1 MASAQTLTLPVVR
14 YTERLGPRPRPA
26 VKGKFLWRGEQ
37 KLHLRG
43 VTYGPFHPEE
53 DGCEY
58 HTPAVAAHDFSM
70 MVAAGINTIRVYTV
84 PPVWL
89 LDLARRHG
97 LLVLAGLP
105 WEQHV
110 TFLDDSRRVA
120 EIERRVREGVRSLA
134 GHPALLGLTVGNEIP
149 ASIVRWHGRKRI
161 ELFLRR
167 LYTAAKEEDP
177 GALVTY
183 VNFPSTEY
191 LELDFLDFICFNVY
205 LESKDRLEA
214 YLARLHNLASEKPL
228 VMAEVGL
235 DSRRNGLL
243 KQAETL
249 DWQVRSVFSSGA
261 AGVFVFAWTDEWH
274 RGGYDIEDWDF
285 GLTTRHRMPKSAL
298 AVVQNA
304 FAETPICADA
314 GWPAISVVV
323 CSYNGSRTIRDTLD
337 HVHALDYP
345 NFEVIVV
352 SDGSTDRTGSIAR
365 GYPGVRVIETAN
377 QGLSAAR
384 NEGMQA
390 AAGEIIAYI
399 DDDAY
404 PDSQWL
410 QYLAH
415 AFRSSTHAAIG
426 GPNVPPQGEGPIAE
440 CVAKA
445 PGGPIHVLVSDDLAE
460 HIPGCNFAIRKSAL
474 EAIGGWDPIYRAAG
488 DDVDVCWRLQARGLT
503 IGFHPGAVVWH
514 HRRNSFRAYWRQQ
527 RGYGK
532 AEALLE
538 QKWPEKYNAVGHLNW
553 AGRLYGA
560 GVLRGV
566 ALNSRIYHGT
576 WNSAPFQLLYQPPA
590 PLWQALPQMPE
601 WYMVNLALGGLCLLG
616 LSWAPL
622 LWFLPLLALGVL
634 LPMAQIV
641 AAVARTPFSRPELRL
656 VTAGLFVLQPM
667 ARLWGRFA
675 HGLTPWRRRESAAAR
690 PLLRPCFTHAT
701 WSETFRSATEW
712 LELLRSN
719 FRSRGAIATRG
730 GDFDHWDFHIR
741 GGLFTA
747 VVLQL
752 AVEEHGAGKQLL
764 RWRVWPRVSTGLLIA
779 SAILAAL
786 TLGAAKDH
794 ARIAAA
800 GLGGC
805 VILMLL
811 RAAVEC
817 ARAMGSARGALENLQ

>member
-1 MASAQTLTLPVVR
+1 MASAQTLRSAAVPYV
-14 YTERLGPRPRPA
+14 ERLGPQPRPA
-26 VKGKFLWRGEQ
+26 VKGKSLWRGEK
-37 KLHLRG
+37 KLHIRG
-43 VTYGPFHPEE
+43 VTYGPFRPGA

-58 HTPAVAAHDFSM
+58 HTPAVAARDFSM
-70 MVAAGINTIRVYTV
+70 MAAAGINTIRVYTV

-89 LDLARRHG
+89 LDLARRFG

-110 TFLDDSRRVA
+110 TFLDDSRRA
-120 EIERRVREGVRSLA
+120 ADIERRVREGVRSLA

-149 ASIVRWHGRKRI
+149 ASIVRWHGRNRI
-161 ELFLRR
+161 ERFLRR
-167 LYTAAKEEDP
+167 LYIAAKEEDP

-183 VNFPSTEY
+183 VNFPTTEY
-191 LELDFLDFICFNVY
+191 LGLDFLDFTCFNVY

-214 YLARLHNLASEKPL
+214 YLARLHNLVSEKPL

-235 DSRRNGLL
+235 DSRRNGFL

-274 RGGYDIEDWDF
+274 RGGDDIENWDF
-285 GLTTRHRMPKSAL
+285 GLTTRHRMPKPAL
-298 AVVQNA
+298 AVVRNA
-304 FAETPICADA
+304 FAETPIRAEA

-345 NFEVIVV
+345 KFEVIVV
-352 SDGSTDRTGSIAR
+352 SDGSTDRTASIAH

-384 NEGMQA
+384 NEGMRL

-399 DDDAY
+399 DDDAF
-404 PDSQWL
+404 PDQHWL
-410 QYLAH
+410 HYLAH
-415 AFRSSTHAAIG
+415 AFRNSAHAAIG
-426 GPNVPPQGEGPIAE
+426 GPNLPPPGDGPIAE

-445 PGGPIHVLVSDDLAE
+445 PGGPIHVLAGDDLAE

-488 DDVDVCWRLQARGLT
+488 DDIDVCWRLQERGLT
-503 IGFHPGAVVWH
+503 IGFHPGALVWH

-527 RGYGK
+527 RGYGR

-566 ALNSRIYHGT
+566 ALISRIYHGT
-576 WNSAPFQLLYQPPA
+576 WNSAPFQLLYQPPV

-601 WYMVNLALGGLCLLG
+601 WYAVNLALGGLCLLG
-616 LSWAPL
+616 MSWAPL

-634 LPMAQIV
+634 LPIAQIV
-641 AAVARTPFSRPELRL
+641 ATVARTPFSHSGLRP
-656 VTAGLFVLQPM
+656 VTAALFILQPM
-667 ARLWGRFA
+667 ARMWGRFA

-701 WSETFRSATEW
+701 WSETFRSTTEC
-712 LELLRSN
+712 LALLHSN
-719 FRSRGAIATRG
+719 FRSVGAIATTG
-730 GDFDHWDFHIR
+730 GDFDSWDLHIR

-747 VVLQL
+747 ARLRL

-764 RWRVWPRVSTGLLIA
+764 RWRVWPRVSAGLLIA
-779 SAILAAL
+779 TAILSVLAIRAAR
-786 TLGAAKDH
+786 DH
-794 ARIAAA
+794 AWVAAV
-800 GLGGC
+800 GLGGY
-805 VILMLL
+805 VSLMLSW
-811 RAAVEC
+811 ATVEW
-817 ARAMGSARGALENLQ
+817 ARALGSARDALEKWK

>member
-1 MASAQTLTLPVVR
+1 MASAQTLRSTAVPCLAQP
-14 YTERLGPRPRPA
+14 GSQPRPT
-26 VKGKFLWRGEQ
+26 VKGKFLCRGDQ
-37 KLHLRG
+37 KLYLRG
-43 VTYGPFHPEE
+43 VTYGPFHPGA

-58 HTPAVAAHDFSM
+58 HTPAVVARDFSM
-70 MVAAGINTIRVYTV
+70 MAVAGINTVRVYTV
-84 PPVWL
+84 PPAWL
-89 LDLARRHG
+89 LDLAHG
-97 LLVLAGLP
+97 HRLLVLAGLP

-110 TFLDDSRRVA
+110 TFLDDSRRA
-120 EIERRVREGVRSLA
+120 ADIERRVREGVRSLA
-134 GHPALLGLTVGNEIP
+134 GHPALLGVTIGNEIP
-149 ASIVRWHGRKRI
+149 ASIVRWHGRKRV
-161 ELFLRR
+161 ERFLRR
-167 LYTAAKEEDP
+167 LYEAAKEEDP
-177 GALVTY
+177 GGLVTY
-183 VNFPSTEY
+183 VNFPTTEY
-191 LELDFLDFICFNVY
+191 LGLDFLDFTCFNVY
-205 LESKDRLEA
+205 LETKDRLEA

-235 DSRRNGLL
+235 DSRRNGCV

-274 RGGYDIEDWDF
+274 RGGYDIADWDF
-285 GLTTRHRMPKSAL
+285 GLTTRDRVPKPSL

-304 FAETPICADA
+304 FAETPIRVEAD
-314 GWPAISVVV
+314 WPAISVVV
-323 CSYNGSRTIRDTLD
+323 CSYNGARTIRDTLD
-337 HVHALDYP
+337 HVSALDYR

-352 SDGSTDRTGSIAR
+352 SDGSTDGTASIAR
-365 GYPGVRVIETAN
+365 GYPGVRVVETAN

-384 NEGMQA
+384 NEGMRVA
-390 AAGEIIAYI
+390 TGEIIAYI

-404 PDSQWL
+404 PDPQWL

-415 AFRSSTHAAIG
+415 AFRSSAHAAIG
-426 GPNVPPQGEGPIAE
+426 GPNLPPLGDGPIAE
-440 CVAKA
+440 CVANA

-488 DDVDVCWRLQARGLT
+488 DDVDVCWRLQGRGLT
-503 IGFHPGAVVWH
+503 IGFHPAAVVWH

-527 RGYGK
+527 RGYGR

-538 QKWPEKYNAVGHLNW
+538 QKWPERYNAAGHVNW

-560 GVLRGV
+560 GVVREV
-566 ALNSRIYHGT
+566 ALVSRIYHGA

-590 PLWQALPQMPE
+590 PLWQALLQMPE

-616 LSWAPL
+616 LSWPPL
-622 LWFLPLLALGVL
+622 LWFLPVFAVGVL

-641 AAVARTPFSRPELRL
+641 ATVARTPFARTGLRL
-656 VTAGLFVLQPM
+656 VTAGLFIVQPI
-667 ARLWGRFA
+667 ARLCGRIA

-690 PLLRPCFTHAT
+690 PLLRLFFTHAT

-719 FRSRGAIATRG
+719 FRSGGAIATGG

-747 VVLQL
+747 ALLRL

-779 SAILAAL
+779 SAVLAAL
-786 TLGAAKDH
+786 ALGAAKDH
-794 ARIAAA
+794 ARVAAA

-805 VILMLL
+805 AVLVLL